1 MAVIRVNFFCPG
13 IAVGNGCQDSEEE
26 NIWLDVLISH
36 IKDKG
41 EGKNILKAS
50 TGWGKMMWT
59 KAFTVILVK
68 CYLSRYFFSED
79 RANWPTVCCL
89 CLAQICFT
97 KGMMAGAEKM
107 VECLLRSDK
116 ENWPKV
122 LKFALEKENNTFS
135 ELWIVEG
142 EVLQERALDHT
153 CPSPSSLGL
162 ATFSQNFLFVRDT
175 ALFSYPRLHP

>member
-1 MAVIRVNFFCPG
+1 M
-13 IAVGNGCQDSEEE
+13 
-26 NIWLDVLISH
+26 
-36 IKDKG
+36 
-41 EGKNILKAS
+41 
-50 TGWGKMMWT
+50 
-59 KAFTVILVK
+59 
-68 CYLSRYFFSED
+68 
-79 RANWPTVCCL
+79 VCCI

-142 EVLQERALDHT
+142 GVLQERALDHT
-153 CPSPSSLGL
+153 VPLTILPRTCHIVPEFTLHERHCSLQIPKATSLGNEHREAEFWEGIGLL
-162 ATFSQNFLFVRDT
+162 AQRFWGRKNKGFQHKFIRKITLKF
-175 ALFSYPRLHP
+175 